1 MTNTKKAKERI
12 TDTFALLDCVGADV
26 AIVNADTGETIKLDS
41 TALFAGLQAGLV
53 LAAAIIEEPKLTEQR
68 QMAAVTGSIKQAGA
82 IYLRHKDSKHDEV
95 AARVA
100 AMHAE
105 AEGREDA

>member
-1 MTNTKKAKERI
+1 MMTNTKKAKERI

-68 QMAAVTGSIKQAGA
+68 QMAAVTFQIWLGDTYGLWLTALCIVV
-82 IYLRHKDSKHDEV
+82 D
-95 AARVA
+95 AAVIVWLVKRYA
-100 AMHAE
+100 
-105 AEGREDA
+105 